1 MTNVY
6 LVLEGNQTNIVSNAL
21 DSNSITLDETL
32 VSSLAALLAFLF
44 LNTTILWLLGG
55 FVW

>member
-6 LVLEGNQTNIVSNAL
+6 LVLEGNQTNIVSSAL
-21 DSNSITLDETL
+21 GSNSITLDETL